1 MSMIT
6 LNMLKEYCAKK
17 PGTAETYPF
26 GEDTLVF
33 KVMGK
38 MYALT
43 NINSDQL
50 SINLK
55 CDPDWAMI
63 LRNHYEAV
71 KPGYHMNKRHWN
83 TVVVDGSIPD
93 DEIWE
98 MIDHSYRLVVIG
110 LKKAD
115 RQKLAGLQ

>member
-1 MSMIT
+1 MTTIDLDT
-6 LNMLKEYCAKK
+6 LRLYCDQK
-17 PGTAETYPF
+17 PGNSETFPF
-26 GEDTLVF
+26 GEETLVF

-43 NINSDQL
+43 DIKAL
-50 SINLK
+50 ELAVNLK

-63 LRNHYEAV
+63 LREHYPAV

-83 TVVVDGSIPD
+83 TVAVDGSIPE
-93 DEIWE
+93 DEFWE
-98 MIDHSYRLVVIG
+98 MVDHSYRLVVSG

-115 RQKLAGLQ
+115 RELLATM

>member
-1 MSMIT
+1 MTEIT
-6 LNMLKEYCAKK
+6 LDTLRVYCAKK
-17 PGTAETYPF
+17 PGTVEIYPF
-26 GEDTLVF
+26 DEDTLVF

-43 NINSDQL
+43 NVKSPEL

-63 LRNHYEAV
+63 LRDHYPAV

-83 TVVVDGSIPD
+83 TVVIDSSIPEN
-93 DEIWE
+93 EIWE
-98 MIDHSYRLVVIG
+98 MVDHSYRLVVKG

-115 RQKLAGLQ
+115 RQILAEM